1 MRRTLISP
9 SLELIGLCLE
19 LGSVGRVNVVSLR
32 AGNRRSLWGPLA
44 SLPSASFSV
53 LGFVLCASPPR
64 WGMQLEFDLRSLY
77 FEFVT
82 WAGPLPPPPTTLS
95 APLLLSLEVLMRM
108 GPGGSGSIAH

>member
-9 SLELIGLCLE
+9 SLELVGLCLE

-53 LGFVLCASPPR
+53 LGFALCASPPH

-77 FEFVT
+77 FEFIT
-82 WAGPLPPPPTTLS
+82 WAGPLPPLPQRFPPPS
-95 APLLLSLEVLMRM
+95 CCFWRF
-108 GPGGSGSIAH
+108 